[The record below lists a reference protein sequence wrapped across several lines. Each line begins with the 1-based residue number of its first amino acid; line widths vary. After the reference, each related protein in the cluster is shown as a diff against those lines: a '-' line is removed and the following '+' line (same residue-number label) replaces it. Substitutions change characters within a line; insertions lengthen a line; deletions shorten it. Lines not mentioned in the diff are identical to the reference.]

1 MALLD
6 SDLNKFLISSDEWN
20 MIDELC
26 RIFELNLF
34 YCLFK
39 NSYLLY
45 NIIIIL
51 SRSFIK

>member
-20 MIDELC
+20 MINELC
-26 RIFELNLF
+26 RIFEINLF

-39 NSYLLY
+39 NSYLINNTISL
-45 NIIIIL
+45 IIIEVL
-51 SRSFIK
+51 

>member
-20 MIDELC
+20 MINELC
-26 RIFELNLF
+26 RIFEVNLF

-39 NSYLLY
+39 NSYLINNTISLIKLLY
-45 NIIIIL
+45 H
-51 SRSFIK
+51 